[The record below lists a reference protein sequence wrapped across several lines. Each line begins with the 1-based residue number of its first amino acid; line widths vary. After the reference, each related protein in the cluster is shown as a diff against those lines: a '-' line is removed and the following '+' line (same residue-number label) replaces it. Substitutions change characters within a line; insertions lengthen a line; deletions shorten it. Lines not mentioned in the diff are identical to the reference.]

1 MKGYLRWQ
9 KNIRWM
15 WCIISKT
22 IIHSPSIKNTM
33 PLKPINIGH
42 LSTVYHTSFILMGKD
57 WLEKSGIHANWKL
70 FASGPD
76 IVKAFANKEID
87 IGYIGLP
94 PAIIG
99 IDRGV
104 PIICVAGGHVEG
116 TVMIARAGYRTL
128 DETTKLNAV
137 LGQFK
142 GKVIGSPPKG
152 SIHDVIINNAIQEA
166 GLDIKVKNY
175 AWTDF
180 VLEALVDGEIEAAV
194 GTPSLAVAASRACG
208 ARTIIPPHAL
218 WHDNPSYGI
227 VIRFDESVKKERIT
241 MDSSKKELV
250 QAPDV
255 ILRFLEMHEKASN
268 FIRTNPLDAARLV
281 SKLTGIVDENFV
293 LEAYRVSPKYC
304 ASLSPEFIASTMAF
318 VPVLHRLKYI
328 TRKIPESEIFEYG
341 FINKVHKELPH
352 YNQPL

>member
-1 MKGYLRWQ
+1 
-9 KNIRWM
+9 
-15 WCIISKT
+15 
-22 IIHSPSIKNTM
+22 M
-33 PLKPINIGH
+33 PNPKLINIGH
-42 LSTVYHTSFILMGKD
+42 LSTVYHTSFILMGTD

-76 IVKAFANKEID
+76 IVSAFANKEID

-116 TVMIARAGYRTL
+116 TVMIAGEGYRTL
-128 DETTKLNAV
+128 DEMKGLNAV

-142 GKVIGSPPKG
+142 GKVIGSPQKG

-166 GLDIKVKNY
+166 GLDIKVKNF

-194 GTPSLAVAASRACG
+194 GTPSLVVAAARACG
-208 ARTIIPPHAL
+208 ARIIIPPHAL

-227 VIRFDESVKKERIT
+227 VIRKG
-241 MDSSKKELV
+241 LA

-255 ILRFLEMHEKASN
+255 ILRFLEIHEKASN
-268 FIRTNPLDAARLV
+268 FIRTKPLNAARLV

-293 LEAYRVSPKYC
+293 LEAYNVSPKYC
-304 ASLSPEFIASTMAF
+304 ASLSREFIASTMAF
-318 VPVLHRLKYI
+318 VPVLYRLKYI
-328 TRKIPESEIFEYG
+328 TREIPESEIFEYG
-341 FINKVHKELPH
+341 FIKKVHTEKPH

>member
-1 MKGYLRWQ
+1 
-9 KNIRWM
+9 
-15 WCIISKT
+15 
-22 IIHSPSIKNTM
+22 M
-33 PLKPINIGH
+33 PNPKPINIGH

-57 WLEKSGIHANWKL
+57 WLEKAGIHANWKL

-76 IVKAFANKEID
+76 IIKAFANGEID

-116 TVMIARAGYRTL
+116 TVMIAGEGYRTL
-128 DETTKLNAV
+128 GEMKGLNAV

-166 GLDIKVKNY
+166 GLDIKVKNF

-208 ARTIIPPHAL
+208 ARIIIPPHAL

-227 VIRFDESVKKERIT
+227 VIRKE
-241 MDSSKKELV
+241 MA

-255 ILRFLEMHEKASN
+255 ILRFLEIHEKASN
-268 FIRTNPLDAARLV
+268 FIRTKPLNAARLV

-293 LEAYRVSPKYC
+293 LEAYNVSPKYC
-304 ASLSPEFIASTMAF
+304 ASLSREFIASTMAF
-318 VPVLHRLKYI
+318 VPVLYRLKYI
-328 TRKIPESEIFEYG
+328 TREIPESEIFEYG
-341 FINKVHKELPH
+341 FINKVHREPPH

>member
-1 MKGYLRWQ
+1 MLNRF
-9 KNIRWM
+9 
-15 WCIISKT
+15 
-22 IIHSPSIKNTM
+22 
-33 PLKPINIGH
+33 INIGH
-42 LSTVYHTSFILMGKD
+42 LSTVYHTSFILMGTD

-76 IVKAFANKEID
+76 IVNAFANDEID

-116 TVMIARAGYRTL
+116 TVLVARKEYRAL
-128 DETTKLNAV
+128 GESDDFNVV
-137 LGQFK
+137 LAQFE

-152 SIHDVIINNAIQEA
+152 SIHDVIINNSIQEA
-166 GLDIKVKNY
+166 GLKIKVKNF

-194 GTPSLAVAASRACG
+194 GTPSLAVASARACG
-208 ARTIIPPHAL
+208 AKIIIPPHAL
-218 WHDNPSYGI
+218 WQNNPSYGI
-227 VIRFDESVKKERIT
+227 VIRKEMAQT
-241 MDSSKKELV
+241 
-250 QAPDV
+250 PDV

-268 FIRTNPLDAARLV
+268 FIRTKPRDAARVV
-281 SKLTGIVDENFV
+281 SNLTGIVDEEFV
-293 LEAYRVSPKYC
+293 LDAYRVSPKYC
-304 ASLSPEFIASTMAF
+304 AALSSGFVRSTMAF

-328 TRKIPESEIFEYG
+328 ARRLSENEIFEYG
-341 FINKVHKELPH
+341 FINKIHKEPPH

>member
-1 MKGYLRWQ
+1 MPKP
-9 KNIRWM
+9 
-15 WCIISKT
+15 IS
-22 IIHSPSIKNTM
+22 
-33 PLKPINIGH
+33 INIGH
-42 LSTVYHTSFILMGKD
+42 LSTVYHTSFILMGTD
-57 WLEKSGIHANWKL
+57 WLEKAGIHANWKL
-70 FASGPD
+70 YASGPD
-76 IVKAFANKEID
+76 IVKAFANQEID

-116 TVMIARAGYRTL
+116 TVMVAGAGYSTFG
-128 DETTKLNAV
+128 ETTKLNAV

-142 GKVIGSPPKG
+142 GKVIGSPQKG
-152 SIHDVIINNAIQEA
+152 SIHDVIINNAIQES
-166 GLDIKVKNY
+166 GLDIKVKNF

-180 VLEALVDGEIEAAV
+180 VLEALVDGELEAAV

-208 ARTIIPPHAL
+208 ARIIIPPHAL

-227 VIRFDESVKKERIT
+227 VIR
-241 MDSSKKELV
+241 KELA

-255 ILRFLEMHEKASN
+255 ILRYLEMHEKASN
-268 FIRTNPLDAARLV
+268 FIRANPMKAARIV
-281 SKLTGIVDENFV
+281 SKLTGIVDESFV

-304 ASLSPEFIASTMAF
+304 ASLSREFIASTMAF

-328 TRKIPESEIFEYG
+328 TREIPESEIFEYG
-341 FINKVHKELPH
+341 FINKVHTEPPH